1 MGYSVLDIVKTFEKV
16 NSVNIPYII
25 APRRSGDLDIYYA
38 NANKAKIELGWE
50 TQKTLDD
57 MCRDCWNFIKNN

>member
-1 MGYSVLDIVKTFEKV
+1 MDIVKTFEKV
-16 NSVNIPYII
+16 NSVKIPYSI

-38 NANKAKIELGWE
+38 NSRKAKEELGW
-50 TQKTLDD
+50 TATKTLED